1 MLRSTVPDDLKPG
14 DLKRA
19 HTHRW
24 HDVRRALVVR
34 HESVAPR
41 DHMQAHQAIQ
51 WILPSRLR
59 DAVRQLADAAFVNQ
73 RSGRHTIRV
82 SAPVVDDEYACGRWD
97 YLKSLEEMSRY
108 AVIVGYC
115 ENVGDVSS
123 VLDLG
128 CGSGVL
134 CGWLRPLG
142 TIDYVGVDLSNVAID
157 AARQEWTDGSTNFI
171 AMDVATYVPDRKFD
185 VIIFNEVLYYFEQ
198 PGDILARFAGFL
210 GENGRFVISLWDA
223 PESELAWRRSCGSV
237 RVVDAVQIRHS
248 SGLSWQI
255 RLCRPRF
262 AKP

>member
-1 MLRSTVPDDLKPG
+1 
-14 DLKRA
+14 
-19 HTHRW
+19 
-24 HDVRRALVVR
+24 
-34 HESVAPR
+34 
-41 DHMQAHQAIQ
+41 MQTYQAIQ
-51 WILPSRLR
+51 RILPSRLR
-59 DAVRQLADAAFVNQ
+59 EGVRDLADAAFPNQ
-73 RSGRHTIRV
+73 RGWRHTIRV
-82 SAPVVDDEYACGRWD
+82 SMKRLDDEYERGRWD
-97 YLKSLEEMSRY
+97 YLKSLDEMSRY

-115 ENVGDVSS
+115 RYGGDVSS

-157 AARQEWTDGSTNFI
+157 AARQEWTDGSTDFT
-171 AMDVATYVPDRKFD
+171 AMDIATYVPDRKFD

-210 GENGRFVISLWDA
+210 EENGHFVISLWDA
-223 PESELAWRRSCGSV
+223 PESRLTWRRSCGSV
-237 RVVDAVQIRHS
+237 RVVDAVQTRHS

-262 AKP
+262 LQPRAVSDLCRGD